1 LIAVKPIST
10 NSFIIET
17 GDVSLTIYETS
28 EGQIE
33 ILPTQKYKTYEKIV
47 LQIDHDGGKEK
58 GLHDQNLD
66 NVFGDRIRILGLV
79 LQNSQN
85 VTERR
90 EP

>member
-1 LIAVKPIST
+1 MIAVKPIST

-47 LQIDHDGGKEK
+47 LQIDHD
-58 GLHDQNLD
+58 QNLD